1 MLKVPTDYYA
11 TDDLELWCSEK
22 EQQRQEKKKQQQ
34 QPTNKNGISNRLQGH
49 DVLKLKRV
57 RTI

>member
-11 TDDLELWCSEK
+11 TDDLELLCSEK
-22 EQQRQEKKKQQQ
+22 EQQRQEKTKTK
-34 QPTNKNGISNRLQGH
+34 QPTNKNGLSHRLQGH
-49 DVLKLKRV
+49 DVLKLKRI

>member
-22 EQQRQEKKKQQQ
+22 EQQRQEKKTK
-34 QPTNKNGISNRLQGH
+34 QPTNKNGLSNRLQGH
-49 DVLKLKRV
+49 DVLKLKRI

>member
-22 EQQRQEKKKQQQ
+22 EQQRQEKKKTTTTTNQQKR
-34 QPTNKNGISNRLQGH
+34 NKQ
-49 DVLKLKRV
+49 
-57 RTI
+57 